1 VIQAVGVVVPAHDEE
16 ELLPACLAALRAAA
30 GPLAGLP
37 VHLVVVADACTDQ
50 TARLARAGGAQVVEI
65 DARRVGAARAAG
77 VSDVL
82 HRTRGCDPA
91 RLWLAST
98 DADTLVPPD
107 WLARQLGYA
116 RHGWEAVV
124 GTVTVSDWSGHPGHV
139 PELFAARYAHAGGPH
154 PHVHGA
160 NLGLTGAAYLAAG
173 GFPAWRTGEDHAL
186 VRALAASGRRILRT
200 AELTVVTSARRHA
213 RAPQGFSHRLTT
225 LA

>member
-50 TARLARAGGAQVVEI
+50 TARLARAGGAQVVEV

-77 VSDVL
+77 VRDVL
-82 HRTRGCDPA
+82 HRTRGGDPA

-107 WLARQLGYA
+107 WLARQLRYA
-116 RHGWEAVV
+116 RQGWEAVV

-160 NLGLTGAAYLAAG
+160 NLGLTAAAYLAVG
-173 GFPAWRTGEDHAL
+173 GFPARRTGEDHAL